1 MTQIKDSLKLK
12 LKISSKTSKILENIL
27 CNCVK
32 YNRVV
37 IGQANSL
44 KKLRRD
50 TTNRGHLLNIEEI
63 TWVLIPGGRLK
74 NAGRLIG
81 SLRHVKRIKVSSLEN
96 Y

>member
-1 MTQIKDSLKLK
+1 M
-12 LKISSKTSKILENIL
+12 
-27 CNCVK
+27 K
-32 YNRVV
+32 YDGVV
-37 IGQANSL
+37 IRRANSL
-44 KKLRRD
+44 KKLRQD
-50 TTNRGHLLNIEEI
+50 TINRGHLLNIEEI

>member
-1 MTQIKDSLKLK
+1 MNFK
-12 LKISSKTSKILENIL
+12 
-27 CNCVK
+27 CVK
-32 YNRVV
+32 YNGVV

-44 KKLRRD
+44 KKLRQD
-50 TTNRGHLLNIEEI
+50 TINRGHLISTGCLLNIEEI

-74 NAGRLIG
+74 NAGGLIE